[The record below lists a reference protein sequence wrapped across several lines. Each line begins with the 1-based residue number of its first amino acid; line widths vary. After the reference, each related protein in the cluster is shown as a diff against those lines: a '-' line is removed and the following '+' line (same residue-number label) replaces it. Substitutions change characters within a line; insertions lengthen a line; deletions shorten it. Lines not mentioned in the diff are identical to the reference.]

1 MTQRTT
7 WLAILVAAAFALPV
21 AMQAAEPQKAA
32 TVISVKVTGDLQAY
46 LGKIKTLQG
55 INKRLGL
62 PQARVWRETMGGEG
76 SGTIHIVTEYPS
88 LAAWVEGSGKLDADP
103 EGSKLLRDLDASGIR
118 TVLGRSLMVDETP

>member
-1 MTQRTT
+1 MTRRMT
-7 WLAILVAAAFALPV
+7 WMAIAMATAFALPV
-21 AMQAAEPQKAA
+21 AMQAAEPQKVA
-32 TVISVKVTGDLQAY
+32 TVISVKLTGDLQAY

-88 LAAWVEGSGKLDADP
+88 LAAWAEGSGKLDADP